1 MESFSNKGK
10 RCLYRS
16 PDSYDIMCW
25 RRHVKCTRVRL
36 WYTFAFVFANM
47 MSSAIA
53 SVHIM
58 AANSIAPDLCEK
70 MLRQFLRWLWT
81 SFFHIRWKNF
91 TVAPPVIIQNDWGY
105 VPATTTMWRR
115 YQPTLTY
122 PPDFSKSLVSVNVS
136 KVGCAGLVFV
146 AATTMMNCC
155 CNDCCVFVINRNAFL
170 WSVNALS

>member
-81 SFFHIRWKNF
+81 SFSSHSLRRKKFDGSSARKHSKWLGVCSCDYHDVTSLPTNS
-91 TVAPPVIIQNDWGY
+91 Y
-105 VPATTTMWRR
+105 VPAW
-115 YQPTLTY
+115 L
-122 PPDFSKSLVSVNVS
+122 SVNHWCYQLLPQRWGAQVW
-136 KVGCAGLVFV
+136 CLWQLLVV
-146 AATTMMNCC
+146 TIAARDLHLLFLNR
-155 CNDCCVFVINRNAFL
+155 CVL
-170 WSVNALS
+170 